1 VTGWL
6 LILSLLVLGGVLS
19 TLGDRLGSRVGKARL
34 TLFNLRPRRTAVV
47 ITVLTGSLISALS
60 LGLMLL
66 VSRQLRVGLFELNDL
81 QAKLRNSRTALKE
94 SKQAN
99 VNAEIDLQKALA
111 DSADVLT
118 ELAEAQKRSAALR
131 SELAPL
137 QKEQQRLE
145 AERNRLNREIDAKD
159 ADILKTEAE
168 LNKVRTRI
176 SAGEKELKQLETNLI
191 ALRRGN
197 VVVSSGQQLATATL
211 RLETPSQAKSV
222 IDRLLQEANLEAY
235 QKVLPGEEPNRQILL
250 VPRSDIQ
257 RLEQIISKPGTWVV
271 NIRSAANVLSG
282 EKVVYAIPEVR
293 ANKTVVRK
301 GEVLASMTLHRG
313 EQSSE
318 AIRKRM
324 NLLLASTLAAVQR
337 RGSLSTGLQFD
348 MNAMNQLGQAPLNRS
363 TGSIELKAI
372 SVRDSDTADP
382 VAVAVQRAN
391 PAALDEPALQQ

>member
-1 VTGWL
+1 MTGWL

>member
-1 VTGWL
+1 MTGWL

-81 QAKLRNSRTALKE
+81 QTRLRNGRIALKE
-94 SKQAN
+94 SRQAKL
-99 VNAEIDLQKALA
+99 NAEIDLKQALA
-111 DSADVLT
+111 DSAEVLR
-118 ELAEAQKRSAALR
+118 ELAEAQERSAELR
-131 SELAPL
+131 GELAPL
-137 QKEQQRLE
+137 QKEQHRLE
-145 AERNRLNREIDAKD
+145 AERNRLNRDIEAKD
-159 ADILKTEAE
+159 ADIRDTEAE
-168 LNKVRTRI
+168 LARVRTRI

-197 VVVSSGQQLATATL
+197 VVLSSGQQLATATL
-211 RLETPSQAKSV
+211 RLEQPNQAKRV

-235 QKVLPGEEPNRQILL
+235 QRVLPGEEPNRQILL

-257 RLEQIISKPGTWVV
+257 RLEAIIRKPGTWVV
-271 NIRSAANVLSG
+271 NMRSAANVLSG
-282 EKVVYAIPEVR
+282 EKVVYAFPEVR
-293 ANKTVVRK
+293 PNKTVVRK
-301 GEVLASMTLHRG
+301 DEVLASMTLHRD

-318 AIRKRM
+318 AIRNRM

-348 MNAMNQLGQAPLNRS
+348 INAMNQLGQALLNRS
-363 TGSIELKAI
+363 AGSIELQAI
-372 SVRDSDTADP
+372 ALRDSDTADP
-382 VAVAVQRAN
+382 VAVAVQSMNA
-391 PAALDEPALQQ
+391 PTPGEPATEE

>member
-1 VTGWL
+1 MTGWL

-348 MNAMNQLGQAPLNRS
+348 MNAMNQLGQALLNRS

>member
-1 VTGWL
+1 MTGWL

-348 MNAMNQLGQAPLNRS
+348 MNAMNQLGQALLNRS

-391 PAALDEPALQQ
+391 PAALDEPALQ

>member
-1 VTGWL
+1 MTGWL

-293 ANKTVVRK
+293 PNKTVVRK

-348 MNAMNQLGQAPLNRS
+348 MNAMNQLGQALLNRS